1 MHAIEDASTP
11 GKINVNTSEINQL
24 FKNTLAQGRVHLL
37 EDEVVQLLGFS
48 GIDAALTPKLTA
60 DEFMLRIRNS
70 REFGMLIQV
79 GLGDKD
85 IALYA
90 QSFRKG
96 QASISASAELL
107 DASTFLALIKPTFTY
122 KKLLASSAGEDE
134 GKLDNILS
142 NSFSILIEMAR
153 QYSHANEDALYVID
167 ELEINPFSL
176 VDKKI
181 TAGQIKC
188 SISAPVL
195 TPAPR
200 PIRNIERMLHP
211 SSIGIIGVS
220 ATKMNFGRI
229 ILKNIL
235 SSGYD
240 KSRITIIR
248 PGEEEIDGVRCVNDL
263 KSLEHKLDLFVVA
276 IGADAVF
283 DLVDEVIE
291 ADAAESVML
300 IPGGLGE
307 TEASRGPVSEMITKI
322 DKAHRQ
328 GDGGPVFLGGN
339 CLGIVSYPG
348 GYDTWFIPTEKLP
361 KFRKKKK
368 RNSAFVSQS
377 GAFMI
382 TRLSKN
388 PWIDPAYMVAVG
400 NQNDLSHADMLNYF
414 AEHEDIEVIGFYI
427 EGFKDLDGLAFAQ
440 ATRRA
445 ILKGKQVVVYKAGQ
459 SCAGQA
465 STLGH
470 TASIA
475 GDFELC
481 ESVLT
486 QAGAMVCNDFGQF
499 SDLFYV
505 AGLLHEKTINGNR
518 LGAVSG
524 AGFETVG
531 MADGL
536 QTQDYSMQMAQLEP
550 ATIKQ
555 LEDILIAK
563 RLDALMEVRNPLD
576 INPGADDEAHLQ
588 CVQAL
593 AADANVDAI
602 VVGLDPLSPA
612 MRTLEKSARPGFDI
626 YDENSSVQQLPA
638 LVAALEKPVIGI
650 VEGGALY
657 DAMIEKLMDQGVCT
671 FRSCEQAMRA
681 LVKYTQARLRADQIR
696 SQENG

>member
-1 MHAIEDASTP
+1 M
-11 GKINVNTSEINQL
+11 NTSEINQL
-24 FKNTLAQGRVHLL
+24 FKNVLAQGRTHLL

-48 GIDAALTPKLTA
+48 GMDAALAAKISA
-60 DEFMLRIRNS
+60 DKFLLRLWNS
-70 REFGMLIQV
+70 REFGMLMQF
-79 GLGDKD
+79 GLGGKD
-85 IALYA
+85 IELYA

-96 QASISASAELL
+96 QALISASAELL
-107 DASTFLALIKPTFTY
+107 EASTFLALIKPTFVY
-122 KKLLASSAGEDE
+122 KKLLASAADEDE
-134 GKLDNILS
+134 GGLDNTFI
-142 NSFSILIEMAR
+142 NSFSVLIEMAR
-153 QYSHANEDALYVID
+153 QYSPANEDALYVID
-167 ELEINPFSL
+167 ELEINPFNL

-181 TAGQIKC
+181 TAQVIKC
-188 SISAPVL
+188 SISEPIPP
-195 TPAPR
+195 PAPR
-200 PIRNIERMLHP
+200 PARKIDRMLHP

-235 SSGYD
+235 GSGYD

-248 PGEEEIDGVRCVNDL
+248 PGEEEIDGVRCVADL
-263 KSLEHKLDLFVVA
+263 KSLEYKLDLFVVA

-307 TEASRGPVSEMITKI
+307 TGASRGPVSEMLAKI
-322 DKAHRQ
+322 DNVHRQ

-348 GYDTWFIPTEKLP
+348 GYDTWFIPADKLP
-361 KFRKKKK
+361 KFRKKEK

-400 NQNDLSHADMLNYF
+400 NQNDLGHSDLLNYF
-414 AEHEDIEVIGFYI
+414 VGLEDIEVIGFYI

-445 ILKGKQVVVYKAGQ
+445 ILNGKQVIIYKAGQ
-459 SCAGQA
+459 SSAGQA

-475 GDFELC
+475 GDFALC

-486 QAGAMVCNDFGQF
+486 QAGAMVCSDFGQF

-505 AGLLHEKTINGNR
+505 AGLLHRKSVNGNR

-536 QTQDYSMQMAQLEP
+536 QTEEYSMQMAQLEP
-550 ATIKQ
+550 ATIKR

-593 AADANVDAI
+593 ADDPNVDAI

-626 YDENSSVQQLPA
+626 YNENSSVQQLPA
-638 LVAALEKPVIGI
+638 LVTALEKPVIGI
-650 VEGGALY
+650 VEGGVLY
-657 DAMIEKLMDQGVCT
+657 DAMIEKLRDQGVCT
-671 FRSCEQAMRA
+671 FRSCEKAMQA

-696 SQENG
+696 GQENG